1 MSPGEVCEECT
12 HVDRFTPATRY
23 IDQATWAEVG
33 ASWPETIPLCEEH
46 FAELGEPIAFAPV
59 EFMPVLRLDFSGGG
73 GIDFVPGDHFR
84 SAPLACYCNV
94 RECEHGSSAVA
105 MVTDAD
111 GFDVRADLLPAPL
124 ETPFELQ
131 TYDPVSGSW
140 VPRDRFPTAA
150 AFVNHSEGLP
160 IGTRFQVVDL
170 RAADASRVVWR
181 DTVRA

>member
-1 MSPGEVCEECT
+1 MSAPVICEECT
-12 HVDRFTPATRY
+12 HVDRFTPASRFL
-23 IDQATWAEVG
+23 DQATWAEVG
-33 ASWPETIPLCEEH
+33 ASWPETIALCEDH
-46 FAELGEPIAFAPV
+46 FAEVNEPIAVAPV
-59 EFMPVLRLDFSGGG
+59 DFMPVRRLDFGERG
-73 GIDFVPGDHFR
+73 DFFR

-111 GFDVRADLLPAPL
+111 GFDVRADLLPAPVP
-124 ETPFELQ
+124 TPFELQ
-131 TYDPVSGSW
+131 TYDPDSGSW
-140 VPRDRFPTAA
+140 IPRDRFPTAA

-170 RAADASRVVWR
+170 RVPRPSQDVDAGFVVWR